1 MATVKS
7 DISLQVKNNLNRT
20 ATFSILGG
28 TQDPSNGQAN
38 ANTIYE
44 WDLSA
49 ETFANT
55 TAITIEASTITNPT
69 ITNYEAVNQDG
80 AITDLETA
88 VRILNTLN
96 LGVFNLDGNTI
107 WIIDD
112 INVFGNI
119 EILVSLSFDINV
131 FVQEAYNYFDPLGKT
146 PLVDFQTRYT
156 SVIQQAVDTIPDFVD
171 FVESQ
176 GWSLCY
182 PTNAEQIDI
191 VRVSAGSFF
200 YVTDI
205 GGVLTTNEATSGT
218 SISQNG
224 LENTL
229 LYTSDITIW
238 ETLQDISFNAPLL
251 PAEDCYIFKF
261 IFEAT
266 IQTSFLAN
274 NVPPPATN
282 GWIAVDS
289 SYFVNA
295 ENQDIVVEL
304 DTDGALTLYGEQ
316 FPNVVQPSG
325 YDLIF
330 RSINDRI
337 ELIPDAFGVD
347 LLAFNS
353 MSADSELNIRG
364 IFGNSGF
371 IGIQTDFLTL
381 IDAFGLTL
389 AFTIDND
396 VALPVSQKAIL
407 PVNFNTKFVP
417 VTNPYDSFS
426 IEGEGATNINDP
438 EIQFTNITTPLVLGF
453 DRFNFDKSVIQTL
466 PPIEQMGFVFGLLYR
481 LRLSLANQNTALLGV
496 GFDMQYFNNWFFE
509 LGTQTFLSQNSADTG
524 GGLGQILTSV
534 GNTYVL
540 SGQGLYGY
548 NALLDCGFTINTP
561 IGAVGTNSFSF
572 SQKEGEL
579 LRVRTI
585 SAIGQ
590 STFEITSAQKNQA
603 ELVSPSIAFAV
614 GIELIDYPAP
624 ALGNDNNAI
633 FTLDPT
639 LDCTSFY
646 IGALPTFT
654 ANECMTTFLVG
665 NGVFNVG
672 IDLSIFI
679 VCGLTITMPL
689 FASSNLGDAYGLFQR
704 DFSGLNGNNVSTYLE
719 INAFRINVTT
729 ITNSIIQPYGSNALF
744 NIAVNGFIPSIPAVR
759 FIGCDFGTDEVEF
772 ATNPSPLDLLLPVLS
787 RCQDGIT
794 FQNTTFH
801 YVATPSTPTIR
812 FNINNDATFGVPTQS
827 ALLGT
832 SIIQNTTFNEFGGD
846 RISLR
851 TNYNGGG
858 DTLSSLAFI
867 NNAELTE
874 VVLANSSTAVPPPCG
889 LNFNNNPLLTEI
901 VFTAY
906 NMTSFTIT
914 GTLPLVSI
922 LEVQDNDLPS
932 ADLDSIIVALDNN
945 GLNNGTL
952 DYSNQTGGASPNIGV
967 SGVAYN
973 NLIVKGWT
981 VTGNVP
987 I

>member
-1 MATVKS
+1 MANVKS

-38 ANTIYE
+38 AKTIYE
-44 WDLSA
+44 WDLTA

-55 TAITIEASTITNPT
+55 TVITIEASTITNPV
-69 ITNYEAVNQDG
+69 IINYEVQNQDG
-80 AITDLETA
+80 AITDLQTV
-88 VRILNTLN
+88 VRLLNTLN

-112 INVFGNI
+112 VNIFGNI
-119 EILVSLSFDINV
+119 EVLVSLSFDINV

-182 PTNAEQIDI
+182 PTNANEISIQ
-191 VRVSAGSFF
+191 RFSAGSFF
-200 YVTDI
+200 YITDI

-218 SISQNG
+218 SITQNG

-229 LYTSDITIW
+229 LYTADISIW
-238 ETLQDISFNAPLL
+238 TTLQEIEFLAPLL
-251 PAEDCYIFKF
+251 PTEDCYIFKF
-261 IFEAT
+261 IFET
-266 IQTSFLAN
+266 
-274 NVPPPATN
+274 TN
-282 GWIAVDS
+282 GTRFLDDGFSANGWTPVDS
-289 SYFVNA
+289 TYFVNA
-295 ENQDIVVEL
+295 ENQNLNIQL
-304 DTDGALTLYGEQ
+304 DTDGALTLYGDE
-316 FPNVVQPSG
+316 FPNIVQPNG
-325 YDLIF
+325 YDLF
-330 RSINDRI
+330 FTSINDRI
-337 ELIPDAFGVD
+337 ELIPDLFGDDFVV
-347 LLAFNS
+347 FNN
-353 MSADSELNIRG
+353 MSSDSRLNLRG
-364 IFGNSGF
+364 LFGNSG
-371 IGIQTDFLTL
+371 IIRLNLGTLNL
-381 IDAFGLTL
+381 IDAFGFSLD
-389 AFTIDND
+389 FTIDND
-396 VALPVSQKAIL
+396 VALPVSQKVFL
-407 PVNFNTKFVP
+407 PIDFNTKFDQVA
-417 VTNPYDSFS
+417 NIYDNFN

-438 EIQFTNITTPLVLGF
+438 EIVYQNTLTQLELAF
-453 DRFNFDKSVIQTL
+453 DRISFNQSITDNL
-466 PPIEQMGFVFGLLYR
+466 PPIEQIGFVFGLLYR
-481 LRLSLANQNTALLGV
+481 LRLDLNNQNTALLGV

-509 LGTQTFLSQNSADTG
+509 LGSQTFLSQNTADTT
-524 GGLGQILTSV
+524 GGLGNIITSA
-534 GNTYVL
+534 GNTFVL
-540 SGQGLYGY
+540 SGQGYYGY

-561 IGAVGTNSFSF
+561 VGAITNNIFTF
-572 SQKEGEL
+572 TQKEGEL

-585 SAIGQ
+585 SAVGQ
-590 STFEITSAQKNQA
+590 STFEITSATKNQA
-603 ELVSPSIAFAV
+603 EVVSPSTFFAV
-614 GIELIDYPAP
+614 GTELIDYPAP

-646 IGALPTFT
+646 IGALPPFT

-665 NGVFNVG
+665 NGVFNLGVDLG
-672 IDLSIFI
+672 IFFI
-679 VCGLTITMPL
+679 CGLTITIPI
-689 FASSNLGDAYGLFQR
+689 LGSGNGDSYGLFQR
-704 DFSGLNGNNVSTYLE
+704 DFSGLNGNNVSNYLE
-719 INAFRINVTT
+719 LNAFRINVTD
-729 ITNSIIQPYGSNALF
+729 IIGLSPPFNSFALF
-744 NIAVNGFIPSIPAVR
+744 NIGVNGIIPSIPTVR
-759 FIGCDFGTDEVEF
+759 FIGCDFGTDDTEF
-772 ATNPSPLDLLLPVLS
+772 ATNPSPLDLLLPVGA
-787 RCQDGIT
+787 RCQGGIV

-801 YVATPSTPTIR
+801 YVATPSTPTII
-812 FNINNDATFGVPTQS
+812 FNINNDATLGVPNQT

-832 SIIQNTTFNEFGGD
+832 SQFNNTTFNEFGGD

-851 TNYNGGG
+851 TNYDGGG

-874 VVLANSSTAVPPPCG
+874 VVLANTSVAVPPPCS
-889 LNFNNNPLLTEI
+889 LTFNNNPLLTEI

-906 NMTSFTIT
+906 NLTNFTIT

-952 DYSNQTGGASPNIGV
+952 DYSNQTSGASPNIGV

-973 NLIVKGWT
+973 DLIAKGWT